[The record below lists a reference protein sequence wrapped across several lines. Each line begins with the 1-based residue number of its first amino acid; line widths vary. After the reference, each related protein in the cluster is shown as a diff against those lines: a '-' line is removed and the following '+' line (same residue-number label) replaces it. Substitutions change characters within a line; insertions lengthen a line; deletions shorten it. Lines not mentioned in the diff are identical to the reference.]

1 MLQFTINPLLSP
13 PGGLFILGPSEGGGG
28 GLNIDGGRAY
38 LRWGGAYLM

>member
-13 PGGLFILGPSEGGGG
+13 PEGLFILGPSEGG

-38 LRWGGAYLM
+38 LRGGGAYLM

>member
-28 GLNIDGGRAY
+28 GGLKIYGGRG
-38 LRWGGAYLM
+38 LGVI